1 MNMMNG
7 PRNFIRWFFKLIIHN
22 IAYSN
27 GVGTFDAFNPNLP
40 FMRHS
45 IKSPCSDFT
54 VYQLPVDLY
63 TSPVMLQDKIL
74 FEV

>member
-1 MNMMNG
+1 M
-7 PRNFIRWFFKLIIHN
+7 ILQAHN
-22 IAYSN
+22 PQYRLQQW
-27 GVGTFDAFNPNLP
+27 GWYFDAFNPNLP